1 MRIET
6 ATENRKA
13 MAQAI
18 GTFLGQ
24 ELHYMGPPTFSYTV
38 AGLIIDR
45 NGVITSE
52 SEEHSEELMRFL
64 TENGYV
70 ETQVEDLNIQVPY
83 DTDNPI
89 ALRNILSML
98 HARAYLLNKV
108 TRHETFAVSDAFLQE
123 LEHLPSE
130 DTFTAFQN
138 ALTADTAALKGISFE
153 SGTVTFTFPLSED
166 AAKNRAYTELCAM
179 MAARAK
185 DAMRVSAE
193 PVIQENEKYYLRIWL
208 IQLGLSGQGSK
219 ESRKALLSGL
229 KGHTAFRT
237 KEEAD
242 KFSADQKAKRAAAK
256 AARLAALEDEMEV
269 QEDEVSES
277 ENS

>member
-6 ATENRKA
+6 AAENRKA

-52 SEEHSEELMRFL
+52 SEEHGEELMRFL

-89 ALRNILSML
+89 ALRNIVSML

-166 AAKNRAYTELCAM
+166 AAKNRAYAELCAM

-185 DAMRVSAE
+185 DATRVSAE

-208 IQLGLSGQGSK
+208 IQLGLSGKGSK

-256 AARLAALEDEMEV
+256 AARLAASEDEMEV